1 MAEAHNN
8 YNETIDVNNNLFLS
22 PKSMTQ
28 AIYTHLAK
36 QNKKHPEHIGEIY
49 FLVFNSLAKEYAKSI
64 YDLECIVG
72 SKFNSIN
79 IVGGGS
85 QNRLL
90 NQLTELYTQMKVIN
104 GPVEATAIGNSIV
117 QMIYDKK
124 SNISLG
130 VKKKYIRS
138 LIYDNKEQ

>member
-1 MAEAHNN
+1 
-8 YNETIDVNNNLFLS
+8 
-22 PKSMTQ
+22 
-28 AIYTHLAK
+28 
-36 QNKKHPEHIGEIY
+36 
-49 FLVFNSLAKEYAKSI
+49 
-64 YDLECIVG
+64 
-72 SKFNSIN
+72 
-79 IVGGGS
+79 
-85 QNRLL
+85 
-90 NQLTELYTQMKVIN
+90 MKVIS